1 MPLATIF
8 TVHGTH
14 SSGSPKAAEPGKGQ
28 WWQEDGFLHQDLQ
41 GLVEAESGDLA
52 FKAFVWDGLNSEA
65 SRWRAGKELLK
76 LVQSYDAAGMPYCV
90 IGHSHGGS
98 VIAHSLIAALARR
111 NTLPRLSA
119 WLAVGTPF
127 IEVKARRWLFSR
139 ISIWGKSAYLLTL
152 CFLFWGAAML
162 FHYFRSLN
170 DLMFAT
176 QDPVFYQTLVVALVP
191 LAVAMMTLKW
201 MEADKVQALRKLK
214 TGSKSKGPLDKLIL
228 FHHETDE
235 AIGGLSAVRSIK
247 FAPFAANFAVP
258 FFAFLAIFVP
268 VVLFLLVLAD
278 EDASVR
284 VANFIRKLAGSSSLD
299 EFELARFQD
308 PVLRVIEFSLHL
320 VVAPSVLVL
329 NYLSVPPFK
338 EYTATTSAL
347 AALLLIGG
355 IVFWWFV
362 VNLFVSIVMIISTGA
377 SYVLSAFLNRL
388 ARSQIATSA
397 LGGDALGELA
407 VAAHARPP
415 WCNQGFN
422 PLPRELADELSAASD
437 IAATAAFRR
446 IRRNLSKLVYS
457 DRQETSDA
465 LVEYLTWKELIH
477 TTYFDSPAFRKLLAF
492 AIAQSVGF
500 RASEKFLADP
510 DYGRVEKWFEDITAE
525 RPAGVLSPA
534 P

>member
-1 MPLATIF
+1 M
-8 TVHGTH
+8 
-14 SSGSPKAAEPGKGQ
+14 
-28 WWQEDGFLHQDLQ
+28 HQDLQ

-76 LVQSYDAAGMPYCV
+76 VIQPHDAAGKPYCIV
-90 IGHSHGGS
+90 GHSHGGS
-98 VIAHSLIAALARR
+98 VIAHSLIAALALR
-111 NTLPRLSA
+111 NALPRLSA

-127 IEVKARRWLFSR
+127 IEVKARKWLFSR

-170 DLMFAT
+170 DLMFAI
-176 QDPVFYQTLVVALVP
+176 QDPVFYQTLVVSLIP
-191 LAVAMMTLKW
+191 LAVAIATLKW
-201 MEADKVQALRKLK
+201 MEADKIRALRRLRPGNKPN
-214 TGSKSKGPLDKLIL
+214 GPLDKLIL

-235 AIGGLSAVRSIK
+235 AIAGLGAVRSIK

-268 VVLFLLVLAD
+268 VALFLLVLAD
-278 EDASVR
+278 AGASVR
-284 VANFIRKLAGSSSLD
+284 VANTIRNFVGSSSLD
-299 EFELARFQD
+299 EFELERFQD

-329 NYLSVPPFK
+329 NYLSIPPFK

-355 IVFWWFV
+355 IFFWWLV
-362 VNLFVSIVMIISTGA
+362 VNLFVSVVTIISTGA

-388 ARSQIATSA
+388 AKSQIATSA
-397 LGGDALGELA
+397 LGGDALGELTI
-407 VAAHARPP
+407 AAHALPP
-415 WCNQGFN
+415 WCKQGFN
-422 PLPRELADELSAASD
+422 PLPPELADELSAASD
-437 IAATAAFRR
+437 LAATAAFRR
-446 IRRNLSKLVYS
+446 VRRNLSRLVYS

-492 AIAQSVGF
+492 AIAQSAGF

-510 DYGRVEKWFEDITAE
+510 DYRRVEKWFRDITAE
-525 RPAGVLSPA
+525 RSAKVLSPA
-534 P
+534 PAMANGP